1 MINKITKSIESTIE
15 VLGLA
20 KSMAANIEKA
30 AVKIKESIK
39 NGGKL
44 VIFGNGG
51 SAADAQ
57 HIAAEL
63 TGRFRKERD
72 SLPALALTTNTSV
85 LTSVG
90 NDYGFKEIFSRQVSS
105 LVNENDAVI
114 AISTSGNSENVVEG
128 VKKAKEKGA
137 YAIGFTGIDG
147 GKMEPILDLCLKAP
161 SNVTSHIQECH
172 IVIGHILCM
181 LIEEKE

>member
-1 MINKITKSIESTIE
+1 MINEITKSIESTIE
-15 VLGLA
+15 VLGLT
-20 KSMAANIEKA
+20 KNIAADIEKA

-63 TGRFRKERD
+63 TGRFRKKRE

-85 LTSVG
+85 LTSLG
-90 NDYGFKEIFSRQVSS
+90 NDYGFNEIFSRQVSS
-105 LVNENDAVI
+105 LVNKKDVVI

-137 YAIGFTGIDG
+137 YVIGFTGSDG
-147 GKMEPILDLCLKAP
+147 GKMEPIVELCIKVP
-161 SNVTSHIQECH
+161 SDVVSHIQEGH

-181 LIEEKE
+181 LIEE